1 MIDDRTEEEIERDY
15 TKDITDDCKM
25 EKQFFARIES
35 KALINEI
42 IYTGWG
48 KDFKRRQ

>member
-15 TKDITDDCKM
+15 TQDIADDCKM
-25 EKQFFARIES
+25 EKNFFARIES
-35 KALINEI
+35 RSLINEI

-48 KDFKRRQ
+48 KDFKWRE